1 MTTIESKGGSEK
13 AATVEH
19 SSSDEIRSGEL
30 AEGAESPPSDFQ
42 AEVAAAEA
50 QQVAIAANT
59 VNQPASNNTVYAFA
73 SEFYKSKQPPSE
85 SFRSSFGNLEPGFS
99 QEDHE
104 ALLKLALAEDV
115 DLNRTLLLAE
125 FLLETTTIRDYRD
138 QLIHFVQAVASN
150 TGSLVA
156 TSRSDEFQRW
166 LDESRASSNVL
177 ERFVTNIERIR
188 QVDSDKPLPQR
199 QRNNLISI
207 AAIWLFTRQKIEI
220 PQLIKV
226 LRAEGMNLDG
236 ESGPHVTARAFAYV
250 ASMIKSTTKRRF
262 AYFLDWTD
270 KTREL
275 VETQLKHEKA
285 IVAALRQQMKT
296 KEEELTRLE
305 NELAETRAQNTSL
318 TEHLERS
325 REETNRLSTELRHK
339 DIHHGAEKSSTEADQ
354 TAFLREILGSVGDMR
369 IAMSKEK
376 LHVVEY
382 NLEVIEDKLK
392 AELS

>member
-1 MTTIESKGGSEK
+1 MTTPESETESGKT
-13 AATVEH
+13 ALVDQANP
-19 SSSDEIRSGEL
+19 DENGASEL
-30 AEGAESPPSDFQ
+30 AEGAELPPNDFQ
-42 AEVAAAEA
+42 AEIAAAEA
-50 QQVAIAANT
+50 QQAAIAANT
-59 VNQPASNNTVYAFA
+59 GKQPDSSNTVYAFA
-73 SEFYKSKQPPSE
+73 VEFYKSKQPPSE
-85 SFRSSFGNLEPGFS
+85 TFRSGFSNLDPGFS
-99 QEDHE
+99 QENHE
-104 ALLKLALAEDV
+104 ALLKLALAEDK

-125 FLLETTTIRDYRD
+125 FLLETTSRREYRD

-150 TGSLVA
+150 TGSLLA

-166 LDESRASSNVL
+166 LDESGASSNVL
-177 ERFVTNIERIR
+177 ERFVTNIERVR

-199 QRNNLISI
+199 LRNNLISI

-270 KTREL
+270 KAREL

-285 IVAALRQQMKT
+285 MSASLRQQTKT
-296 KEEELTRLE
+296 MGEDRARLE
-305 NELAETRAQNTSL
+305 YELSEALAKIASL
-318 TEHLERS
+318 AGELGRS
-325 REETNRLSTELRHK
+325 QEDCQKLSTELRHK

-354 TAFLREILGSVGDMR
+354 TAFFREILGSVRDMR
-369 IAMSKEK
+369 IALSKEK
-376 LHVVEY
+376 LHVVAY

-392 AELS
+392 DELS

>member
-1 MTTIESKGGSEK
+1 MTTTESNSEDGK
-13 AATVEH
+13 ATTVEQA
-19 SSSDEIRSGEL
+19 SVNENSASEL
-30 AEGAESPPSDFQ
+30 AKGAESPPSDFQ
-42 AEVAAAEA
+42 AEIAAAEA
-50 QQVAIAANT
+50 QQAAIVANAG
-59 VNQPASNNTVYAFA
+59 NQSTAGNTVYAFA
-73 SEFYKSKQPPSE
+73 VEFYKSKQPPSE
-85 SFRSSFGNLEPGFS
+85 TFRSGFSNLDPGFS
-99 QEDHE
+99 QGNHE
-104 ALLKLALAEDV
+104 ALLKLALAEDK

-125 FLLETTTIRDYRD
+125 FLLETTSRREYRD

-166 LDESRASSNVL
+166 LDESGASSNVL
-177 ERFVTNIERIR
+177 ERFVTNIERVR

-199 QRNNLISI
+199 LRNNLISI

-270 KTREL
+270 KAREL
-275 VETQLKHEKA
+275 VETQLKHEQA
-285 IVAALRQQMKT
+285 MVGTLRLQLKT
-296 KEEELTRLE
+296 KEEECTRLE
-305 NELAETRAQNTSL
+305 NELAETLVQNGSL
-318 TEHLERS
+318 GEDLERS
-325 REETNRLSTELRHK
+325 KEELHRLSTELRHK

-354 TAFLREILGSVGDMR
+354 TAFLREIQGSVSDMR

-376 LHVVEY
+376 LHVVAY